1 MEQAVYAK
9 KKGID
14 YSYATDGDNP
24 YLHTLGGDVKAK
36 GKDALKD
43 AAQVSSNF
51 SRNILMKV
59 TQPFFQSIDQQWD
72 NIVAEYGPPPEPK
85 VEKKKLPAKNNP
97 LNLLDDFDDNA
108 SVATTATDTKSVI
121 GTI

>member
-43 AAQVSSNF
+43 AAQVSSGF
-51 SRNILMKV
+51 YRNILMKV
-59 TQPFFQSIDQQWD
+59 TQPIFSRLTNNGTALSRNMVLLQ
-72 NIVAEYGPPPEPK
+72 NPK
-85 VEKKKLPAKNNP
+85 LRRKNS
-97 LNLLDDFDDNA
+97 LL
-108 SVATTATDTKSVI
+108 K
-121 GTI
+121 TIL